1 MCRTLALTSESS
13 RSFSEDS
20 VNRCLLNA
28 YCVPGISLGGFAL
41 VAHLILSQR
50 MVPQF
55 EGIWASEKLGKVPP
69 GHHKGVE
76 GLFFFSCILLSFLFC
91 IGVQPINSVVIVS
104 SGHQRDSAIQYPCVH
119 SPPNP
124 LPSRPPHNT
133 EQRSQLQLVLLVI
146 CFKYSSLYLD
156 PQQDGRLGLV
166 PL

>member
-1 MCRTLALTSESS
+1 M
-13 RSFSEDS
+13 FIK
-20 VNRCLLNA
+20 CLLCA
-28 YCVPGISLGGFAL
+28 RHLTRGFAQ

-55 EGIWASEKLGKVPP
+55 EGIWASERLGKVPP
-69 GHHKGVE
+69 GHHEAAE
-76 GLFFFSCILLSFLFC
+76 GLFFSSILLSFLFC

-104 SGHQRDSAIQYPCVH
+104 GGHQRDSAIQYPCVH

-124 LPSRPPHNT
+124 LPSRLPHNT
-133 EQRSQLQLVLLVI
+133 EQRSLLQVVLLVI
-146 CFKYSSLYLD
+146 CFKYSSLCLD